1 MNSIKKIIVIGFS
14 SALIA
19 GCASAFM
26 EVKEGS
32 EKVSVATP
40 DQVTNCESKGT
51 VTASVLSKVTFVN
64 RSIEGVEDNL
74 VQLAKNS
81 AVELGANTIVKGES
95 KKIGERAFSL
105 YQCK

>member
-1 MNSIKKIIVIGFS
+1 MNSIQKIMGIVLS
-14 SALIA
+14 SVLIA

-26 EVKEGS
+26 EVKEGA

-40 DQVTNCESKGT
+40 NQVNHCESKGT
-51 VTASVLSKVTFVN
+51 VTANVLSKVLFVN

-74 VQLAKNS
+74 VQMAKNA
-81 AVELGANTIVKGES
+81 AVEAGANTIVKGES
-95 KKIGERAFSL
+95 KKIGERTFSL

>member
-1 MNSIKKIIVIGFS
+1 MNSTQKMIAISFS
-14 SALIA
+14 SVLIA

-26 EVKEGS
+26 EVKEGA
-32 EKVSVATP
+32 EKVSIANS
-40 DQVTNCESKGT
+40 DQISHCESKGT
-51 VTASVLSKVTFVN
+51 VTASVLSKVMFVN

-74 VQLAKNS
+74 VQMAKNS
-81 AVELGANTIVKGES
+81 AVDLGANTIVKGES

>member
-1 MNSIKKIIVIGFS
+1 MNSIQKIIAIGFS
-14 SALIA
+14 SILIT

-26 EVKEGS
+26 EVKAGA
-32 EKVSVATP
+32 EKVSVATS
-40 DQVTNCESKGT
+40 DQASSCESKGT
-51 VTASVLSKVTFVN
+51 VTASVLSKVLFVN

-74 VQLAKNS
+74 EQMAKNS